1 MFKPTFPEPLPPQHR
16 NLTLQEK
23 IASKQGKS
31 ELRLYG
37 MGLTDQDTEIV
48 VYYVLRENKVI
59 YMAFA
64 IVVRA

>member
-1 MFKPTFPEPLPPQHR
+1 VLKSTFPEPLPPQHR
-16 NLTLQEK
+16 NLELEQK

-31 ELRLYG
+31 ELRLYE